1 MAEENKVTQEV
12 TRAARETESREASAR
27 PQSWE
32 PQSKLPSPTP
42 QDGWVFR
49 WVATSV
55 LGQANNTNVSAKFR
69 EGWQPVKAEDHP
81 ELQLVSDVDSE
92 WAKKGNLEVGGLL
105 LCKAPK
111 ELMEQRDEYYRQAAA
126 DQMEA
131 VDNNYLKENDPRMPL
146 LKPDRKSRTTFGG
159 SK

>member
-1 MAEENKVTQEV
+1 MADENKVTEEV

-92 WAKKGNLEVGGLL
+92 WAKKGNL
-105 LCKAPK
+105 
-111 ELMEQRDEYYRQAAA
+111 
-126 DQMEA
+126 
-131 VDNNYLKENDPRMPL
+131 
-146 LKPDRKSRTTFGG
+146 
-159 SK
+159 